1 VYSTTLTYA
10 NQHRLVS
17 AMPMLRVH
25 DDVAICGAIKL
36 CANTTVIYLAPKL
49 KRVSSFTYEVIYTCL
64 E

>member
-10 NQHRLVS
+10 NQHCLVS

-25 DDVAICGAIKL
+25 EDVAICGAIKL

-49 KRVSSFTYEVIYTCL
+49 KMASSYPCNVINASL
-64 E
+64 K